1 MQPACSIASAA
12 VQQRCPPLGSKVA
25 RALQQSRQNDVA
37 ASSKADES

>member
-1 MQPACSIASAA
+1 VQPACSNAFAV

-37 ASSKADES
+37 ASSKANES